1 MKHLIRISLM
11 LMLCLSGCNT
21 VENEEERVIGT
32 PVAEILV
39 SPSRSIAIG
48 KEGGTVVV
56 TAYYSKTL
64 PDGSANL
71 RVLNDELIE
80 TQNFD
85 APYVQFKG
93 RERIDNQTVQYTFIF
108 EENTTGEE
116 RGPVAAAITDSINY
130 PSIGFGWFSIKQAG
144 E

>member
-1 MKHLIRISLM
+1 MKHQIRISLM

-48 KEGGTVVV
+48 KEGGTIVV

-71 RVLNDELIE
+71 RACIE
-80 TQNFD
+80 
-85 APYVQFKG
+85 
-93 RERIDNQTVQYTFIF
+93 R
-108 EENTTGEE
+108 
-116 RGPVAAAITDSINY
+116 
-130 PSIGFGWFSIKQAG
+130 
-144 E
+144 